1 MNKLVLRHELYLRVV
16 SIWDVNEMLEMKRCN
31 NKWREVLVV
40 FISVKPWYKYE
51 CTKWGKEK
59 GKCVPNEKTSKVV
72 SSTSLFWPIKYISM
86 VLNKC
91 VVRIFKLKMK
101 FIFCK
106 IYLMQHLLMNQ
117 TFGYYN
123 EISLTIIFS
132 TLCT

>member
-1 MNKLVLRHELYLRVV
+1 MNKLVLRHELFLRVV

-40 FISVKPWYKYE
+40 FISLKPWYKYE

-72 SSTSLFWPIKYISM
+72 SSTSPFWPIKYISM

-91 VVRIFKLKMK
+91 VSCIGYYING
-101 FIFCK
+101 FIF
-106 IYLMQHLLMNQ
+106 
-117 TFGYYN
+117 
-123 EISLTIIFS
+123 FS
-132 TLCT
+132 SNI

>member
-1 MNKLVLRHELYLRVV
+1 MNKLVLRHELFLRVV

-40 FISVKPWYKYE
+40 LISVKPWYKYE

-59 GKCVPNEKTSKVV
+59 GKCVPNEKTSK
-72 SSTSLFWPIKYISM
+72 SSIFDI
-86 VLNKC
+86 VQ
-91 VVRIFKLKMK
+91 IFKLKMK
-101 FIFCK
+101 FMFFK
-106 IYLMQHLLMNQ
+106 IYLMQYLLMNQ